1 MLAAEGAA
9 IFNDKLVEDLK
20 NKLRK
25 AEKIQGQLWEKAN
38 SAQVNAIRIEKESAQ
53 IEEENIP
60 LISLTSE
67 SSISGVSESS
77 LPYDPAISVH
87 GSEFSMYEPVD
98 RVATGPSSPVSAPS
112 PPRPSPV
119 SAPSPPRPTTPAEDG
134 ATRRQGHDVL
144 SEESW
149 TKDIQRRLLLLT
161 HPTKRLMMTQFLQD
175 SLI

>member
-112 PPRPSPV
+112 PPRP
-119 SAPSPPRPTTPAEDG
+119 TTPAEDG
-134 ATRRQGHDVL
+134 ATRQQRHDVL